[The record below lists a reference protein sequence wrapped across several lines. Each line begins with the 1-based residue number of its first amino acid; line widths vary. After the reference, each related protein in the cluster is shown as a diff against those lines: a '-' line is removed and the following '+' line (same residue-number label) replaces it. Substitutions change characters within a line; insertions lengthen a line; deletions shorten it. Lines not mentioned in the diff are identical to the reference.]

1 MHVVIICYTS
11 FIETEMRK
19 VNIMNNNS
27 YQRYNHRKGRWERRI
42 SRNRYRNTYIT
53 YPQSNGS
60 HRGGRSMAGLVG
72 AIVIL
77 LVLGLNV
84 YGYFIWYFR

>member
-42 SRNRYRNTYIT
+42 SRNRYRNTY
-53 YPQSNGS
+53 PQSNGS
-60 HRGGRSMAGLVG
+60 HRGGRSMAGLLG

-77 LVLGLNV
+77 LVIGLNV